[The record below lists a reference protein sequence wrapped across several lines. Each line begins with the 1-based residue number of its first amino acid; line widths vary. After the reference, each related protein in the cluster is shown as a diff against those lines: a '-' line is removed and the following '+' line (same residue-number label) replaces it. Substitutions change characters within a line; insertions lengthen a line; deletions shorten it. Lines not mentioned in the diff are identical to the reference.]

1 MIRPVETVPLRSE
14 WAFSFDCEK
23 LVAGDIWSQRTCVC
37 TSDVLYVATEKKENT
52 YALLK
57 ASCST
62 MCSARSHALG
72 APRANAPVCGMLN
85 ML

>member
-1 MIRPVETVPLRSE
+1 MIRPVETVPLKSE
-14 WAFSFDCEK
+14 WAFSFACEK

-57 ASCST
+57 ASSVQQCAPLAA
-62 MCSARSHALG
+62 MLG
-72 APRANAPVCGMLN
+72 ARPTRTYRFAAC
-85 ML
+85 